1 MEGSESMSISYA
13 ILGILSCKSLTG
25 YDLKK
30 IIQESPF
37 MYWSGNNN
45 QIYKS
50 LVELLDEGLVTNEVH
65 HQVCSPS
72 KKVYTITPEGLA
84 ELKEWVLSAPEPPEL
99 KNTFLVQLAWSDL
112 LQEDE
117 LNTLLC
123 AYENQIKMQLILQ
136 KEKQRRGTFSPARTN
151 REIYLWDMIHE
162 NIIQSYENELI
173 WLETLRQASCNVARE
188 ETNQMNYDVRQ
199 KNHQKYIECF
209 SAEPP
214 ISSEQEALDLV
225 ALCGENDT
233 NLLMLHAAALSDD
246 FFKLKTRLAGMIL
259 QKLVNYRVKTA
270 IILPGD
276 LKIVGKFKELMAES
290 NKRNDYRV
298 FNNTAE
304 AENWLIDWK

>member
-1 MEGSESMSISYA
+1 MSISHA
-13 ILGILSCKSLTG
+13 VLGILSYKSLTG

-50 LVELLDEGLVTNEVH
+50 LVELLDEGLVTSEVH
-65 HQVCSPS
+65 HQASSPS
-72 KKVYTITPEGLA
+72 KKVYTITPEGLG

-99 KNTFLVQLAWSDL
+99 KNTFLIQLAWADL

-117 LNTLLC
+117 LNTLLS
-123 AYENQIKMQLILQ
+123 AYENQIKMQIILQ
-136 KEKQRRGTFSPARTN
+136 KEKQRRGTFSPARSN

-173 WLETLRQASCNVARE
+173 WLEKLRQASCNVARE
-188 ETNQMNYDVRQ
+188 ETNQMNYDIRQ
-199 KNHQKYIECF
+199 INNARYIECF
-209 SAEPP
+209 SAATP
-214 ISSEQEALDLV
+214 IATEQDALDLV

-233 NLLMLHAAALSDD
+233 NLLMIHAEALSED
-246 FFKLKTRLAGMIL
+246 FFKLRTRVAGMVL

-276 LKIVGKFKELMAES
+276 ATITGKFKELMAES
-290 NKRNDYRV
+290 NKRNDYRLFKDTV
-298 FNNTAE
+298 E
-304 AENWLIDWK
+304 AENWLLS